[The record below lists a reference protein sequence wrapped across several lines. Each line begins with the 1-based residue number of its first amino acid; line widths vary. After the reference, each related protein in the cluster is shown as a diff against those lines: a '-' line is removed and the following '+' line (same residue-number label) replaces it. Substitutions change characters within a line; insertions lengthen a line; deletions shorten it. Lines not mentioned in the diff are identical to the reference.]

1 MHIVFCM
8 FGILYQLNSGWWPAA
23 IFEAVFATLCECFE
37 TFRQVCLLTLLMC
50 QKAIENGV

>member
-1 MHIVFCM
+1 M